1 MRTNS
6 LMGIIALALLGVGCA
21 GPLSFSHRVAYQGH
35 DATIEGSSNEPP
47 SVTIRAAGSVRAT
60 TVVAEA
66 EATRIV
72 ARAGISR
79 AHAELIVALT
89 PAFVACMTGDPRSS
103 ADDRSFEICVGRF
116 PTLQTL
122 LAEDPGLGSY
132 FGGGGI
138 GTGPGA
144 YFPNFETGP
153 ASAYADTVSGQS
165 SVGSADVGR
174 RLDRVER
181 ETAEAVG
188 MFHDYTVAGSTEGGV
203 R

>member
-6 LMGIIALALLGVGCA
+6 LMGIMALVLLGVGCA

-47 SVTIRAAGSVRAT
+47 SATIRAAGSVRAT

-66 EATRIV
+66 EATRIT
-72 ARAGISR
+72 ARASISA
-79 AHAELIVALT
+79 AHAGLITALT
-89 PAFVACMTGDPRSS
+89 PELAACMHG
-103 ADDRSFEICVGRF
+103 ADDGHERDLSTCIGRN
-116 PTLQTL
+116 PGLLQTL
-122 LAEDPGLGSY
+122 LSEDPSFGSLY
-132 FGGGGI
+132 GVAGGGG
-138 GTGPGA
+138 PGY

-153 ASAYADTVSGQS
+153 TSAYADTVSGLS
-165 SVGSADVGR
+165 SVGGADVGR

-181 ETAEAVG
+181 ETAEAVD
-188 MFHDYTVAGSTEGGV
+188 MFHDYTVAGSTDGGA